1 MRLTRTTSPQDSLP
15 TVRQRT
21 DLVPPLSETVC
32 HNRLSQIT
40 ERIMK
45 RSHRFFVTTAFL
57 VSTVSAEEMGQHRTA
72 MDIQG
77 MDSNRDGLVSK
88 QEFIAGH
95 VGMKDREEQWNT
107 MKRNKNDMVDL
118 NGLEIPDSSTR
129 NAGDARNDKLRDPNG
144 MPSDGM
150 RDPAGALKDN
160 QLDPAARRR
169 QENLPHAGEIPDGS
183 KGVPD
188 AIPQPN

>member
-1 MRLTRTTSPQDSLP
+1 
-15 TVRQRT
+15 
-21 DLVPPLSETVC
+21 
-32 HNRLSQIT
+32 
-40 ERIMK
+40 MK
-45 RSHRFFVTTAFL
+45 SAHRFFVAAAFFA
-57 VSTVSAEEMGQHRTA
+57 STVSAEEMGGHHTA

-95 VGMKDREEQWNT
+95 VGMKDRAEQWNT
-107 MKRNKNDMVDL
+107 MKRNKDDLIDL
-118 NGLEIPDSSTR
+118 NGLEITDDSTR
-129 NAGDARNDKLRDPNG
+129 NAGDARNDELRNPNG
-144 MPSDGM
+144 TPIDGM

-169 QENLPHAGEIPDGS
+169 QENLPHPGELPDGS

-188 AIPQPN
+188 VIPRPD